1 MQYKCARGCLDLF
14 LVAFVAKR
22 AVCRGNRSGRVV
34 GAAKRVCGNRAV
46 KCRRPQSAVYNLR
59 STVCGGRWSY
69 DGPRTDL
76 QKRERPVL
84 CGCSVLLLRAGAGRW
99 IYGMQMRQVRRFGAL
114 DSKNDPQKDFYHKEH
129 QTHID
134 RTCNASITRHPPW
147 KKRVVPGLDSFSSHN
162 PSPANHNT
170 LAKKKSSRKEFMLIF
185 ILFSDRALFLC
196 LAVPG

>member
-1 MQYKCARGCLDLF
+1 MTCANLQGSRVQIYEGTSESRMLATLRGGCLQYKFASGCLDLF
-14 LVAFVAKR
+14 LAAVAKR
-22 AVCRGNRSGRVV
+22 ALCRGNRSARVV
-34 GAAKRVCGNRAV
+34 GAANRAV

-76 QKRERPVL
+76 QTRERPVL

-114 DSKNDPQKDFYHKEH
+114 DSKNDLQKDFYHKEH

-134 RTCNASITRHPPW
+134 RICNASITRHPPW
-147 KKRVVPGLDSFSSHN
+147 KKKRSARSRLLL
-162 PSPANHNT
+162 
-170 LAKKKSSRKEFMLIF
+170 LA
-185 ILFSDRALFLC
+185 
-196 LAVPG
+196 

>member
-1 MQYKCARGCLDLF
+1 MTFANLQGSRVQIYEGTSESRVLATYRGDVCETSVRAGVWTYSLLLWQNEPCAGGIEVLGLSVRQNLC
-14 LVAFVAKR
+14 
-22 AVCRGNRSGRVV
+22 
-34 GAAKRVCGNRAV
+34 AAKRCGNRAM

-59 STVCGGRWSY
+59 STVCGGRWRN

-76 QKRERPVL
+76 QTRERPVL

-134 RTCNASITRHPPW
+134 RICNASITRHPPW
-147 KKRVVPGLDSFSSHN
+147 KKKRSARSRLLL
-162 PSPANHNT
+162 
-170 LAKKKSSRKEFMLIF
+170 LA
-185 ILFSDRALFLC
+185 
-196 LAVPG
+196 

>member
-1 MQYKCARGCLDLF
+1 MIEYLELF
-14 LVAFVAKR
+14 LAAFVAKR
-22 AVCRGNRSGRVV
+22 AVCWGNRSGRVD
-34 GAAKRVCGNRAV
+34 GAAKRVM

-76 QKRERPVL
+76 QTRERPVL

-129 QTHID
+129 QTQIDHIS
-134 RTCNASITRHPPW
+134 NASITRHPPW
-147 KKRVVPGLDSFSSHN
+147 KKRSARSRLLL
-162 PSPANHNT
+162 
-170 LAKKKSSRKEFMLIF
+170 LA
-185 ILFSDRALFLC
+185 
-196 LAVPG
+196 